1 MLEKDYKNEIVE
13 ALRNAPNG
21 LRLRDIGSSI
31 QVWAPLLVQSMSELE
46 AEGKIFRTSYRD
58 MGNMENYYIWKV
70 SE

>member
-13 ALRNAPNG
+13 ALRNAPDG

-31 QVWAPLLVQSMSELE
+31 HVWAPLLVQSMSELE
-46 AEGKIFRTSYRD
+46 SEGKIFRTSYRD
-58 MGNMENYYIWKV
+58 IGNMENYYIWKV

>member
-13 ALRNAPNG
+13 ALRNAPDG
-21 LRLRDIGSSI
+21 LRLRDIGSHI

-46 AEGKIFRTSYRD
+46 SEGKIFRTSYRD
-58 MGNMENYYIWKV
+58 IGNMENYYIWKV